1 MNFHLMKNLSLLN
14 KFNIVD
20 IMKKILFGTIL
31 SLMIVSQVACNQD
44 IDGFDNSVNY
54 ITFDLP
60 YEVDAYGRKTGRRV
74 DSLFYSFA
82 MDGPEITFYKFKV
95 PVNISGLRM
104 DRSRAYK
111 VAAVLDG
118 STVEMDDWN
127 AASLSEALV
136 EANCLRDTLEVVVN
150 RTEILKKESRTLV
163 LALQENEEFSLGSH
177 ELLRMKLVFADILQ
191 EPSWWKNWESYFG
204 PFVREKY
211 QKWQEIYY
219 LGADPNVEQYGP
231 DKGKQL
237 YWNQMPYYNVA
248 SWYPSTV
255 MFIGKLKQYF
265 IDNEIYPNGDKSLPR
280 IMLP

>member
-31 SLMIVSQVACNQD
+31 SLMMVSQVACNQD

-118 STVEMDDWN
+118 STVEIDDWN

-237 YWNQMPYYNVA
+237 YWNQMLLVG
-248 SWYPSTV
+248 
-255 MFIGKLKQYF
+255 ILQQ
-265 IDNEIYPNGDKSLPR
+265 
-280 IMLP
+280 